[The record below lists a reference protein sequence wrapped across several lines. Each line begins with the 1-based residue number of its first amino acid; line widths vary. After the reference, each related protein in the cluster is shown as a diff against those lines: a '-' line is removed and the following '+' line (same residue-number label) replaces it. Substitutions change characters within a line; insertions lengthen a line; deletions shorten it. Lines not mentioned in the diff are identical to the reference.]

1 MTEIANAENIIEIYD
16 NNEDV
21 NLSDT
26 EILIC
31 NEHNRAEYI
40 EGIKNTILKNKAKN
54 NAYNK
59 KSYYKRKE
67 IKKGNLTTSET
78 KPKGRKQNI
87 ITDEDFKLYIDTN
100 KLKETKIKQKRGP
113 KQKIYPAFDVHLD
126 VELKIDENK

>member
-1 MTEIANAENIIEIYD
+1 MNAENIIEIFD
-16 NNEDV
+16 NNENV

-26 EILIC
+26 ENLIFDI
-31 NEHNRAEYI
+31 HNRAEYI
-40 EGIKNTILKNKAKN
+40 EGIKNNILKNKAKI

-67 IKKGNLTTSET
+67 KIKLNLTTTEN

-87 ITDEDFKLYIDTN
+87 ITDEDIKLYIDTN